1 MQAAAATLATLF
13 IIFDLLASGTA
24 VLRLQSA
31 VACSRHRRRRREIPS
46 QGSCRP
52 AGCTSTSINCSREC
66 ALVIRYKDHV
76 SGSGELSAT
85 TTG

>member
-31 VACSRHRRRRREIPS
+31 VACSRRRRRREIPS